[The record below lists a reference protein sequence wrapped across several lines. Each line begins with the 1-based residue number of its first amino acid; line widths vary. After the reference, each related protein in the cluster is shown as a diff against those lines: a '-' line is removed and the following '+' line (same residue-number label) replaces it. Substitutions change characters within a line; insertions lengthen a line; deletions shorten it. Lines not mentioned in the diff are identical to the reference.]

1 MEEKNLPP
9 NLDVI
14 LSDLKRDIF
23 ATLNCVQIGK
33 VAKVN
38 KDDQTVEVQIQIKQ
52 PLTDGSSVSIP
63 LLVDVPYFILQ
74 GGSAYIDMP
83 ITAGD
88 YCLVLFND
96 RDIDIWWTT
105 NGSEHDPNTSR
116 KHSFSDAIALVG
128 VNPKTA
134 VRDFDGNNMRFF
146 GDEIHLNGDSKTFV
160 THAALDTA
168 LQTFVT
174 ALNLLLSFKKD
185 DTLQTPGSLTID
197 ISAAETTTIKTGG

>member
-33 VAKVN
+33 VTKVN
-38 KDDQTVEVQIQIKQ
+38 GTDQTVEVQIQIKQ

-88 YCLVLFND
+88 YCLVIFND

-116 KHSFSDAIALVG
+116 KHSLSDAIALVG

-134 VRDFDGNNMRFF
+134 VRDYNGNAAGFNGGDGPLNIRNDAETLHGLVDDLITSVKNLTTF
-146 GDEIHLNGDSKTFV
+146 GSSTSHSVTAASK
-160 THAALDTA
+160 AALDVIA
-168 LQTFVT
+168 GRFED
-174 ALNLLLSFKKD
+174 LLGD
-185 DTLQTPGSLTID
+185 G
-197 ISAAETTTIKTGG
+197 A